1 MILNLDTEALQFF
14 IFLIAIEALPRCRAV
29 VVREAKKIVACPS
42 ALCLLV
48 MTVTSSPIIHLSS
61 PESPPPLPP
70 LIGPFLGGTRSKYFY
85 SRQLLWNWTAR
96 KRERGGGQGGTGRWE
111 GLGGRGDRGTQ
122 RKVKCQLK
130 REKEEISA
138 RVFKHIVLISWKY
151 SNCNLQV
158 QKTYDKLCGDTV
170 ESGLSVSLMPQIQ
183 KYLL

>member
-1 MILNLDTEALQFF
+1 MKLDCQE
-14 IFLIAIEALPRCRAV
+14 E
-29 VVREAKKIVACPS
+29 
-42 ALCLLV
+42 
-48 MTVTSSPIIHLSS
+48 
-61 PESPPPLPP
+61 
-70 LIGPFLGGTRSKYFY
+70 
-85 SRQLLWNWTAR
+85 R
-96 KRERGGGQGGTGRWE
+96 KGGGARGDREVGRT
-111 GLGGRGDRGTQ
+111 GGRGDRGTQ